1 MDDNDKR
8 QEKIEKL
15 KERLNNLAVSK
26 ANIRRVAGE
35 YLNIQDGEIRELMED
50 YLFLKPFR
58 DKPGLSIWDWNY
70 NIVNII
76 LKVWE
81 ENIPEN
87 LVSRLLEKMGNHSR
101 GKVCLFSCRKFRD
114 IILSDDELRE
124 GILRDIEEK
133 KDFSLA
139 QGYIFDILD
148 YGRSEGPGRTAQK
161 DRCLQVF
168 VKNAPER
175 ARAVD
180 TVIALW
186 STFSQEKKL
195 EYADMLFESDHNGR
209 TAAYLLERF
218 PYDDPC
224 DDEPIVRKA
233 MDLMFG
239 AERIYLE
246 DILDALRN
254 YRMPGEAKVRFVEM
268 MAENSGR
275 IESSPPNGNRE
286 DYDWNCWMRELA
298 GITHHLPPEARR
310 LYVRTVAELSPS
322 DTVPGLFL
330 YASLEAFRENID
342 ILMPHIDTLGAPESK
357 KARLKVMNWR
367 EKAAELAKRLFMPD
381 GGRVLAIF
389 GSSTRGWDSLID
401 KAVLGKDDPD
411 ISDIGHFM
419 SNVLSVVNKRRSINE
434 SLDAG
439 RKIMGYAEKFLSERN
454 DRQSLALVKDFLNK
468 TCRNILNSTD
478 NDTRLTAERVF
489 DLVASMENELAPS
502 AQEDGG
508 RGRRKR
514 AMEEFFSPDIVL

>member
-8 QEKIEKL
+8 QKKIEKL

-58 DKPGLSIWDWNY
+58 DKPGLSIWNWNY

-81 ENIPEN
+81 ENVPEN
-87 LVSRLLEKMGNHSR
+87 LVSRLMKKMGNHSR

-133 KDFSLA
+133 KDFSL
-139 QGYIFDILD
+139 
-148 YGRSEGPGRTAQK
+148 
-161 DRCLQVF
+161 
-168 VKNAPER
+168 
-175 ARAVD
+175 
-180 TVIALW
+180 
-186 STFSQEKKL
+186 
-195 EYADMLFESDHNGR
+195 
-209 TAAYLLERF
+209 LLERF
-218 PYDDPC
+218 PYDSPC

-246 DILDALRN
+246 DISDALRN

-342 ILMPHIDTLGAPESK
+342 ILMSHIDTLGAPESK

-411 ISDIGHFM
+411 ISEIGHFM
-419 SNVLSVVNKRRSINE
+419 SNVLSAVNKRRSINE

-454 DRQSLALVKDFLNK
+454 DREGLALVKDFLNK

-489 DLVASMENELAPS
+489 DLVVSMENELAPS
-502 AQEDGG
+502 APEDGG
-508 RGRRKR
+508 RGLRKR